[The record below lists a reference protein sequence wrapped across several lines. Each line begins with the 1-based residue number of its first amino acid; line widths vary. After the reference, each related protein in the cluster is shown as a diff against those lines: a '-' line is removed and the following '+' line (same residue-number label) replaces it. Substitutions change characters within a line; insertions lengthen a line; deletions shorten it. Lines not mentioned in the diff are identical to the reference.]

1 MRAVQEARRRALRR
15 ALACVAALAS
25 AAVLGACAGG
35 EDEPGAVAPSAGF
48 NQEQPGRQL
57 RCSDWKDADPS
68 GRRAIVDRL
77 QAFIGGPVTGEG
89 FEARGT
95 VLKDEQAHDLFNTRC
110 EHFSGFLLYKLYSH
124 AAAFAG
130 GPPE

>member
-1 MRAVQEARRRALRR
+1 MRVLACLGLV
-15 ALACVAALAS
+15 ALA
-25 AAVLGACAGG
+25 VLPGCAGG

-57 RCSDWKDADPS
+57 RCTDWTDADPQ
-68 GRRAIVDRL
+68 GKRAIVDRL

-95 VLKDEQAHDLFNTRC
+95 VLKDEQAYELFDSRC
-110 EHFSGFLLYKLYSH
+110 EHFPGFLLYKLYSH

-130 GPPE
+130 GAPE